1 MHKANYELSVLVN
14 GRPVRE
20 FFHKDRFLIES
31 RDGTEYTLKLKNHS
45 HKRIMAVVSVDGIDV
60 LKGKSAADAESGYII
75 NAFSTTEIK
84 GYRIDDNNVAIFRF
98 SDGKKSYATEV
109 EQKFD
114 KKKIEKVKRG
124 ELAPAKNNG
133 VIGVRIWEEK
143 DAPTIPAWTTPPSN
157 PNYYTWQP
165 DYSIHDSSIGT
176 GCSNL
181 NYSFNGSAM
190 MNTTASG
197 CLITNS
203 NNIRSR
209 WICQSDLVFTGPSYT
224 STVNAF
230 YNNIPIS
237 DVNQFGDLGAI
248 TSVKLSNPGYTPN
261 FNMGTSWGAKQEDKV
276 VKVVFVKSDKFID
289 LEIYYLSRKEL
300 VDWGVDLENSKK
312 IFVSGF
318 PKAFSDGGEYC
329 KQPNNWGNE

>member
-60 LKGKSAADAESGYII
+60 LKGKSAAEAESGYIV

-84 GYRIDDNNVAIFRF
+84 GYRIDDNNVAIFKF

-143 DAPTIPAWTTPPSN
+143 DAPTIPTWSN
-157 PNYYTWQP
+157 PNNNFYTWQP
-165 DYSIHDSSIGT
+165 
-176 GCSNL
+176 
-181 NYSFNGSAM
+181 NYSTPLPNQFWGNVSTTGSFITRSANLTYSYNP
-190 MNTTASG
+190 MNVELSG
-197 CLITNS
+197 CLMGDAVASGSCGISSSTN
-203 NNIRSR
+203 
-209 WICQSDLVFTGPSYT
+209 VMF
-224 STVNAF
+224 STCLT
-230 YNNIPIS
+230 
-237 DVNQFGDLGAI
+237 DVNQRGDLCAI
-248 TSVKLSNPGYTPN
+248 DHVDICASYTPN

-329 KQPNNWGNE
+329 KQPTNWGK